1 MRLRVLSKLLWSG
14 AVLLG
19 LTQMAAASDVTAPIE
34 QLDAGLLQVMKA
46 GKGASFQQRY
56 DVLAPLVTRAVD
68 LDGILQ
74 SGVGPTW
81 ASLPPTQQAAL
92 KTAFQHY
99 SIATYV
105 SHFDAFGGERFDLYP
120 PATAGSTVVR
130 VKIVPGK
137 SGDDA

>member
-56 DVLAPLVTRAVD
+56 DVLAPLVTRAID
-68 LDGILQ
+68 LDAILE
-74 SGVGPTW
+74 GAVGSAW
-81 ASLPPTQQAAL
+81 ALLAPDQQAAL
-92 KTAFQHY
+92 KAAFQHY
-99 SIATYV
+99 SVATY
-105 SHFDAFGGERFDLYP
+105 GR
-120 PATAGSTVVR
+120 R
-130 VKIVPGK
+130 
-137 SGDDA
+137 